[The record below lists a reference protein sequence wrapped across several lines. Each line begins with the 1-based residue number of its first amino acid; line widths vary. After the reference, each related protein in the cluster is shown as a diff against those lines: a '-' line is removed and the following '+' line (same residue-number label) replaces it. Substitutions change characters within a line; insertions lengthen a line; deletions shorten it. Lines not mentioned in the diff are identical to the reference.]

1 MAQHGKTEDAR
12 PNGASSAKLLS
23 EREVAERWGISEVTL
38 QDWRSR
44 QKGPP
49 FLRLGGRMIRY
60 RELDIELWL
69 IEQESHPAA
78 TRFAEPVAVRQRALM
93 GR

>member
-1 MAQHGKTEDAR
+1 MAQYSKTGNDAVQS
-12 PNGASSAKLLS
+12 NAGASGAKLLS

-38 QDWRSR
+38 QDWRCR

-49 FLRLGGRMIRY
+49 FIRLGGRMIRY
-60 RELDIELWL
+60 RELDIEIWL

-78 TRFAEPVAVRQRALM
+78 MRGVH
-93 GR
+93 

>member
-1 MAQHGKTEDAR
+1 MAQYRKTEDAR
-12 PNGASSAKLLS
+12 PIGDSSARLLS
-23 EREVAERWGISEVTL
+23 EREVAERWGISQVTL

-49 FLRLGGRMIRY
+49 FIKLGGRMVRY
-60 RELDIELWL
+60 RELDIEMWL

-78 TRFAEPVAVRQRALM
+78 MRRLERV
-93 GR
+93 